1 MTEQTTETPNPAP
14 EDAQEAPKAPEVDWK
29 AKAREWERRAKANAT
44 AAEQLQ
50 ALEDAKK
57 TEIERIQ
64 ERATAAEAE
73 RDAHRVELTRLR
85 LATRYGLDEG
95 DLDFLPA
102 GSDEEM
108 EDRAKRLSARLKA
121 QAPTDTV
128 PGPRPDLSQGPKGD
142 LPLNGDPLLN
152 DIKRKLGL
160 G

>member
-1 MTEQTTETPNPAP
+1 MTEQTTETPTEAP
-14 EDAQEAPKAPEVDWK
+14 ETAPETPKAPEVDWK

-64 ERATAAEAE
+64 ERAALAEAE
-73 RDAHRVELTRLR
+73 RDANRVELTRFR
-85 LATRYGLDEG
+85 LAARYGLGED

-121 QAPTDTV
+121 QAPVETA

-152 DIKRKLGL
+152 DIKLKLGIR
-160 G
+160 